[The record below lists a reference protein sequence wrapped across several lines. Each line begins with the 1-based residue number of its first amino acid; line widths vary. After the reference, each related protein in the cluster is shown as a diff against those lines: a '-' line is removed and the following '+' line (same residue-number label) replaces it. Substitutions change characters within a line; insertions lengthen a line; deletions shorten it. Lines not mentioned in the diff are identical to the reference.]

1 MSPALTEALGELPG
15 LLRAHLALS
24 AAALAAGVIVGA
36 PLALWAARSRRAR
49 TPLLALTGLIQTVP
63 TLALLALFYPLL
75 LGAGRLTGL
84 NIPALGF
91 FPALI
96 ALSLY
101 ALLPIVRNGVAALNG
116 IDRGIVEAA
125 DGIGMTRSQR
135 LWIVE
140 LPLGAPVMLAGIRTA
155 AVWTIGTAT
164 LATTVGQACLGN
176 LIFSGLQTENWT
188 RVLVGCGAA
197 ALLALAADGL
207 LALIETGVARRQR
220 WRSCLA
226 LGLAVVALAVALWP
240 ASPPTPGQG
249 IQRTGGRPIV
259 IGAKNFS
266 EQYILASLIEDR
278 LHAAGLATARR
289 DDLGSAVA
297 YRALAAGDID
307 VYVDYSGTLWANV
320 LRRTDILPAAEMRA
334 QLTKQLHARDG
345 VIVLGALGFENAY
358 ALAMRRDR
366 AAALGVG
373 SLADLAPVAP
383 KLNLASDLEFLSR
396 PEWRSV
402 ASRYGLHFA
411 QARAYSP
418 TFIYRAVADGS
429 ADVISAFSSDGRIA
443 ALELVTLTDPRGALP
458 SYDALLLL
466 APGRARDQRLR
477 AALQPLAGHIAIG
490 PMRQANFMVDRDQD
504 KRTPAEAA
512 QWLLGAAGIAPTA
525 VPDSNASKA
534 QQASQTR

>member
-1 MSPALTEALGELPG
+1 MSPALVEALGELPD

-24 AAALAAGVIVGA
+24 AAALALGVVIGA
-36 PLALWAARSRRAR
+36 PLALWAARSATAR
-49 TPLLALTGLIQTVP
+49 MPLLALAGLIQTVP

-75 LGAGRLTGL
+75 LGLGRATGL
-84 NIPALGF
+84 HIPALGF
-91 FPALI
+91 LPALI

-101 ALLPIVRNGVAALNG
+101 ALLPIVRNGVAALGG
-116 IDRGIVEAA
+116 IDPGVIEAA
-125 DGIGMTRSQR
+125 DGVGMTPTQR
-135 LWIVE
+135 LWLVE
-140 LPLGAPVMLAGIRTA
+140 LPLGAPVMLAGVRTA
-155 AVWTIGTAT
+155 AVWTIGAAT

-207 LALIETGVARRQR
+207 LALVETGVARRQR
-220 WRSCLA
+220 WRLWLA
-226 LGLAVVALAVALWP
+226 LALAAVGLALALQPRAIA
-240 ASPPTPGQG
+240 ASE
-249 IQRTGGRPIV
+249 RPIV

-266 EQYILASLIEDR
+266 EQYILASLIEAR
-278 LHAAGLATARR
+278 LHAAGLATTRR

-320 LRRTDILPAAEMRA
+320 LGRTDIPPAAVMRA
-334 QLTKQLHARDG
+334 ELTRRLRARDG
-345 VIVLGALGFENAY
+345 VVVLGALGFENAY
-358 ALAMRRDR
+358 ALAMRCDR
-366 AAALGVG
+366 AAALGVKT
-373 SLADLAPVAP
+373 LADLAPVAP
-383 KLNLASDLEFLSR
+383 QLRLASDLEFLSR

-402 ASRYGLHFA
+402 ASRYGLRFA
-411 QARAYSP
+411 SARAYSP

-443 ALELVTLTDPRGALP
+443 ALDLVTLADPRGALP

-466 APGRARDQRLR
+466 APSRAHDGRLR
-477 AALQPLAGHIAIG
+477 AALQPLVGRIAIA
-490 PMRQANFMVDRDQD
+490 PMRQANLMVDRDTA

-512 QWLLGAAGIAPTA
+512 RWLLAEARVAP
-525 VPDSNASKA
+525 
-534 QQASQTR
+534 